1 VKTRTGAA
9 RLIHDGKVRIN
20 GKRALNPSRLIRAGD
35 VITAT
40 NSGRLSVVR
49 VIKAVERRGPVSLAR
64 ELYKDLTP
72 EQPAPE
78 ELAASSRAGARPTKR
93 DRRRLDALRC
103 VDE

>member
-1 VKTRTGAA
+1 
-9 RLIHDGKVRIN
+9 
-20 GKRALNPSRLIRAGD
+20 
-35 VITAT
+35 
-40 NSGRLSVVR
+40 
-49 VIKAVERRGPVSLAR
+49 VSLAR